1 MYLNYKPDALS
12 AGQPAVLIFV
22 PEDVDGSGPFEF
34 RILDSRDRPVPIGGN
49 KEGILVRPRD
59 ADGNIELR
67 AVFAER
73 GDYKVEYRK
82 PPQASKSARS
92 SKADGPFE
100 FLATLTV
107 VDSILRVALVPA
119 GATDSGQAELWAFI
133 GEVGKHL
140 RFDTYS
146 EYVKSI
152 SSDDRPE
159 TPPRGVFARG
169 YGSLNYK
176 SLHEATTR
184 FVTKSSLGQVF
195 AEREW
200 SLGPFTDTAV
210 DLSYVSSE
218 KHDLAKAFPYEP
230 EVESSYPLRTV
241 PFVELI
247 FTYWM
252 EEAMLFQTLNH
263 IVARFQNRRS
273 LDSRDILTRLS
284 VNPLLPLRG
293 IIYGLAEAERERL
306 SVRRRAAEYE
316 YEYGLQ
322 LIGRAIPP
330 AETLV
335 ERRTQ
340 FLAAFHGLLHAT
352 SRYYKERDDKTIDAD
367 PFPLL
372 SSLQELHLVLARGA
386 HNQFADL
393 PLTARIET
401 MDVQWMLAQ
410 PEMREFLGGPTMI
423 PYEEAWMDRVDTM
436 KTMQGWSEVSVTHF
450 YDLAFHGEQL
460 LLSVRHGR
468 WNESIRTRDDAE
480 NWAMHWR
487 NSIQRYMHAY
497 RVVTGVDLNERADA
511 TLPSRL
517 LLRHLAQKTAKP

>member
-1 MYLNYKPDALS
+1 MDFSHKPPDTVS
-12 AGQPAVLIFV
+12 AGQPITLTFRND
-22 PEDVDGSGPFEF
+22 EEGGDFQF
-34 RILDSRDRPVPIGGN
+34 RILDPHQRPLEIGGDEN
-49 KEGILVRPRD
+49 GVVSANIAANSAFEVRVVFPEPGNYEVQKCRAPKRGNRSGGQNEP
-59 ADGNIELR
+59 ADFTFLEAITVE
-67 AVFAER
+67 
-73 GDYKVEYRK
+73 DKVL
-82 PPQASKSARS
+82 Q
-92 SKADGPFE
+92 
-100 FLATLTV
+100 
-107 VDSILRVALVPA
+107 VALVPA
-119 GATDSGQAELWAFI
+119 GAANSGQAELWTFI
-133 GEVGKHL
+133 GEVANSL
-140 RFDTYS
+140 RFDQYADFVRA
-146 EYVKSI
+146 Y
-152 SSDDRPE
+152 SSDAFRPK
-159 TPPRGVFARG
+159 
-169 YGSLNYK
+169 YGTRSYK
-176 SLHEATTR
+176 DLHNLTTQ
-184 FVTKSSLGQVF
+184 FVTQGALGKVFLGNIPGNDDWDMGSS
-195 AEREW
+195 
-200 SLGPFTDTAV
+200 TATARK
-210 DLSYVSSE
+210 LSYVSGE
-218 KHDLAKAFPYEP
+218 NRDLAQPFPYSPDQRP
-230 EVESSYPLRTV
+230 ETEYPLGYV

-273 LDSRDILTRLS
+273 LDSRDALIRQN

-293 IIYGLAEAERERL
+293 YIFGIAEAERERL
-306 SVRRRAAEYE
+306 SVRRRAAEYQ

-335 ERRTQ
+335 ERRAH
-340 FLAAFHGLLHAT
+340 FLAAFHSLLHAT
-352 SRYYKERDDKTIDAD
+352 YLYFKERDDKTIEAD

-423 PYEEAWMDRVDTM
+423 PYEEPWMDRVDTM
-436 KTMQGWSEVSVTHF
+436 KTMQGWNDISVTHF

-468 WNESIRTRDDAE
+468 WNESGRTRADAE

-497 RVVTGVDLNERADA
+497 RVVTGVDLNEKVDA
-511 TLPSRL
+511 TMPSRL
-517 LLRHLAQKTAKP
+517 LVQQLARKMAKF